1 MTKSPTQPDPRTA
14 MRRHDRAVTD
24 EVWLRTF
31 LERAPVGVL
40 ATVAD
45 EQPFVIPNLFVYDAE
60 GHAIIFHTG
69 RKGQLRSNIE
79 ANPRMSF
86 CVYEI
91 GRLLPADEALEFSN
105 EYASVVVFG
114 RVRLVTDRDAAARD
128 LQLLL
133 DKYAPHLHPGTDY
146 RRPIPAEIKRTS
158 VFRLQIQSWSGK
170 RKEAADDVPGA
181 YWLDPAAML
190 ASLAARE
197 E

>member
-1 MTKSPTQPDPRTA
+1 MTQTPAQPDPRTS
-14 MRRHDRAVTD
+14 MRRKDRAVTD
-24 EVWLRTF
+24 EAWLRTF

-60 GHAIIFHTG
+60 AHAIIFHTARQG
-69 RKGQLRSNIE
+69 RLRSNIE
-79 ANPRMSF
+79 TNPRASF

-114 RVRLVTDRDAAARD
+114 RVQIVDNPDDAAHD
-128 LQLLL
+128 LQRLL

-146 RRPIPAEIKRTS
+146 RPPIPAEIKRTS
-158 VFRLQIQSWSGK
+158 VFRLHIQSWSGK
-170 RKEAADDVPGA
+170 RKEAGADFPGA
-181 YWLDPAAML
+181 YWLEPALML

-197 E
+197 V